1 MIDKVPHPAFTL
13 HFGGCDLQG
22 HERMGE
28 QVGAM
33 LQEQIPAF
41 LVELG
46 KAVEN
51 SGMNYQEWIEC
62 HEEDAKEIAKKYL
75 A

>member
-28 QVGAM
+28 QVGVM

-51 SGMNYQEWIEC
+51 SGMNYQEWIEG

>member
-1 MIDKVPHPAFTL
+1 MIDKVVKPAFTL
-13 HFGGCDLQG
+13 HLGGCDLQG
-22 HERMGE
+22 KERMGE
-28 QVGAM
+28 QSGVM

-46 KAVEN
+46 RRVEA
-51 SGMNYQEWIEC
+51 SGLDYAHWVKD
-62 HEEDAKEIAKKYL
+62 HEDEVKEIAGKYL

>member
-1 MIDKVPHPAFTL
+1 
-13 HFGGCDLQG
+13 
-22 HERMGE
+22 MGE
-28 QVGAM
+28 QVGVM

-51 SGMNYQEWIEC
+51 SGMNYQEWIEG